1 MRFLCKEKLEK
12 LPRKLENSGKLKVL
26 FVMDMHNYF
35 FVLFVIVVKKFS
47 EKKIGTIT
55 KESRKIRAN
64 CKNYN
69 FCMHCN

>member
-1 MRFLCKEKLEK
+1 MKNWKSC
-12 LPRKLENSGKLKVL
+12 PENWKIREKLKVL
-26 FVMDMHNYF
+26 FCDGFMHDSFF

-47 EKKIGTIT
+47 EKKIVTIT

-69 FCMHCN
+69 FCMLSRS

>member
-1 MRFLCKEKLEK
+1 
-12 LPRKLENSGKLKVL
+12 
-26 FVMDMHNYF
+26 MDMHNSF

-47 EKKIGTIT
+47 GKKIGTIT

-69 FCMHCN
+69 FCMHSRSQLTIGTTYLINSFFFVRYAPGWK